1 MSVVS
6 KLAPVLQRKRLASA
20 LITATLCMSIV
31 ACSNDDKPDDAAAT
45 RSSSTDSPADNSNAR
60 NTQPAAQDNPLAES
74 PAPAAV
80 TIQTPALPASGSDA
94 ALSAAASTPLAT
106 PVIHTVD

>member
-6 KLAPVLQRKRLASA
+6 KLAAVSQRKRLAFA
-20 LITATLCMSIV
+20 LIAASLCMSIV
-31 ACSNDDKPDDAAAT
+31 ACGNDDKPEDTAAT
-45 RSSSTDSPADNSNAR
+45 GSSSTGSPADNSNA
-60 NTQPAAQDNPLAES
+60 QMAAQDNPLAAS
-74 PAPAAV
+74 STPAAV
-80 TIQTPALPASGSDA
+80 TIQTPVLPASGTDA

>member
-6 KLAPVLQRKRLASA
+6 NLAAVLQRKRLAFA
-20 LITATLCMSIV
+20 LIATALCMSIV
-31 ACSNDDKPDDAAAT
+31 ACCNDDKPEDTSAT
-45 RSSSTDSPADNSNAR
+45 TSSSTDGPAGNH
-60 NTQPAAQDNPLAES
+60 NTSMSAQDTPLAAS
-74 PAPAAV
+74 SAPAAV
-80 TIQTPALPASGSDA
+80 TIQTPALPASGTDA